1 MFDFSFSRWQG
12 KVLFTGK
19 HNMALDIPVP
29 SASETKD
36 GQEDVSITKCIGT

>member
-19 HNMALDIPVP
+19 QNAALDIPVP
-29 SASETKD
+29 SASKTKG
-36 GQEDVSITKCIGT
+36 GQEDVSLTKLIKT